1 MVVVFEQSTD
11 SINTILSPECNSNG
25 SSIENCSFSF
35 KENEGSKILA
45 SNCLAT
51 SDNSKID
58 SGVVETTT

>member
-1 MVVVFEQSTD
+1 M
-11 SINTILSPECNSNG
+11 SPECNSNG
-25 SSIENCSFSF
+25 SSIENWSFSF